1 MRKNVVGAH
10 TFLTIA
16 LAAFIVAFTL
26 FNDNCKFVVMPREAV
41 AVEAS
46 LHIRFYVFS
55 FFNSKNKVLFFRC
68 SSGSRSSS
76 SSRLGD
82 RRLHCTDSRAV
93 RRQAVAVEAK

>member
-41 AVEAS
+41 AVVGKFA
-46 LHIRFYVFS
+46 HS
-55 FFNSKNKVLFFRC
+55 FLCF
-68 SSGSRSSS
+68 
-76 SSRLGD
+76 
-82 RRLHCTDSRAV
+82 
-93 RRQAVAVEAK
+93 